1 MCFPNLKRVVRIKCR
16 VFIIKPYNQSQC
28 NFIVVEAVH
37 KSTAEF
43 IAERITHG
51 VIHFTR
57 SNISFGNA
65 PQFFH
70 AEGVDLFVFTFCQVK
85 FLNEFLCQTA
95 ACAFGENRQFG
106 FDAVSGLEVF
116 QLVAMMIHTGIDSFS
131 ANHFSVI
138 IQNFTDSKSRIYLHA
153 FLFGFFSQITAN
165 LTQRSGVIAFVA
177 HVGRMKRN
185 MYLSVF
191 AQHHHGVFC
200 DFCIE
205 GNFGKIHVRQQRPE
219 YICFNHS
226 ARQDMTSHGSAF
238 LNQ

>member
-16 VFIIKPYNQSQC
+16 VFIIKPYNQSQR

-57 SNISFGNA
+57 SNIPFGNT

-70 AEGVDLFVFTFCQVK
+70 AERVDLFVFTFCQVK
-85 FLNEFLCQTA
+85 FLNEFLCQTTT
-95 ACAFGENRQFG
+95 CAFGENGQFR

-116 QLVAMMIHTGIDSFS
+116 QLVAMMIHTGIDGFS
-131 ANHFSVI
+131 ADHFSVI

-153 FLFGFFSQITAN
+153 FLLSLFCQITAN

-185 MYLSVF
+185 MYLPVF
-191 AQHHHGVFC
+191 AQHHHGIFG
-200 DFCIE
+200 DFCIK
-205 GNFGKIHVRQQRPE
+205 GNFCKIHVR
-219 YICFNHS
+219 
-226 ARQDMTSHGSAF
+226 
-238 LNQ
+238 